1 MVTTRPL
8 TRPKV
13 RVQRHQRASL
23 VPRRS
28 TGARVTS
35 STTTG
40 TPPEGPIA
48 PTPIGR
54 TTGKV
59 GSQDATPVVGIPPVL
74 SAPEPAVPVEIPDE
88 IVGKRSR
95 PTPRRARLY
104 LYRLDAWSVMK
115 VAFMLSV
122 ALAIVIVSAVAG
134 TWWLLDYAGVFETL
148 ARNVDEVIGSGT
160 TTFDLQA
167 VLAFDRV
174 MGIAVVIAAMEIVLV
189 SILAG
194 IFTVLYNLTVGVTG
208 GVEATF
214 TDAV

>member
-1 MVTTRPL
+1 M
-8 TRPKV
+8 
-13 RVQRHQRASL
+13 
-23 VPRRS
+23 
-28 TGARVTS
+28 TS

-40 TPPEGPIA
+40 TPPEGPAA

-54 TTGKV
+54 TVGQV
-59 GSQDATPVVGIPPVL
+59 GSQDATPVVGMPPVL
-74 SAPEPAVPVEIPDE
+74 SPPVAPPVASAEIPE
-88 IVGKRSR
+88 GFVGKRPR
-95 PTPRRARLY
+95 RAPRRARLY
-104 LYRLDAWSVMK
+104 LFRLDAWSVMK

-134 TWWLLDYAGVFETL
+134 TWWLLDYSGVFATL

-174 MGIAVVIAAMEIVLV
+174 MGIAVVIAALEIVLV

-194 IFTVLYNLTVGVTG
+194 MFTVLYNLTVGVTG
-208 GVEATF
+208 GVEMTF